1 MSYYQ
6 RKTKKVS
13 FKDFDKKFRDI
24 ALEKKERTYI
34 SVKACIKC
42 GSHNRNVRNFEC
54 YPCEL
59 RKQREQYA
67 KSHTRKRHMN
77 SGIKK
82 KYGIDLNK
90 YEEMLVEQND
100 GCALCG
106 TKEEEQDRR
115 LAIDHC
121 HTTGNV
127 RGILCNKCNVS
138 LSGLEYF
145 INGKDNIFIKA
156 VQYLGKHK

>member
-1 MSYYQ
+1 MGEYYE

-24 ALEKKERTYI
+24 ALEKGKRTYI
-34 SVKACIKC
+34 SIKACIKC

-54 YPCEL
+54 YSCEL
-59 RKQREQYA
+59 RKQKEQYA
-67 KSHTRKRHMN
+67 KKHNRQKHTNSRIKRT
-77 SGIKK
+77 
-82 KYGIDLNK
+82 YGIDLLE
-90 YEEMLVEQND
+90 YETMLIEQND

-106 TKEEEQDRR
+106 MKEEDQNRR

-121 HTTGNV
+121 HTTGKV
-127 RGILCNKCNVS
+127 RGLLCNKCNVS

-145 INGKDNIFIKA
+145 MNGDGIFLKAIN
-156 VQYLGKHK
+156 YLGKHK